1 MGFRMCAGLP
11 GRVYCSMRHI
21 RNRHLHWFSYVRWAS
36 RSGYCSLMHI
46 RNRLLLGF
54 SYVRRAPGRVYCSM
68 MHIRKRYSR
77 SVSWVINERKCVSGS
92 IFMIGHLFNL
102 VNENFLQDHR
112 TSCSLTEVHP
122 GRHSCVASPFRL
134 ARNRRDFLEM

>member
-1 MGFRMCAGLP
+1 MCAGHPGGDFSSMMHIRKWHLP
-11 GRVYCSMRHI
+11 G
-21 RNRHLHWFSYVRWAS
+21 FSYVRRQLVGS
-36 RSGYCSLMHI
+36 YSSMMHI
-46 RNRLLLGF
+46 RKWLLPGF